1 MPIVASMSGVAA
13 DLARA
18 ERAFDKP
25 TLSLMSRKNAAVV
38 IAVFTTI
45 FGQEHRVVPA
55 DRFHTL
61 VEALLGELRAAGAD
75 TIDEPARGL
84 CRRWVGEQWLVLAP
98 SDEGGEEYS
107 LTSHAR
113 EAIDYVYR
121 VAGDRSVFG
130 QSRIRTIIA
139 AARRCA
145 MDADPDLDARLARI
159 DEQIAE
165 LRAERDQLAA
175 GAVPM
180 VPEARV
186 VEQYLNI
193 RDMTAQLPADF
204 LRLSEHV
211 KTIHRSVVEEFRQEG
226 RRTGEVLDTY
236 LDRSARLMSESLEGK
251 AFMGAVELLRDET
264 SMNQLR
270 RDLDSITAHPFTSQ
284 QPPTEVAEFRA
295 TVTSIRRG
303 ITTVLEARRRLSSTL
318 RAYITSH
325 DALRDRDFDEA
336 LREAK
341 KELAQWMTLSG
352 PRARVPLEL
361 GLSGLA
367 IGNTRERF
375 YDPAEHA
382 PPPPLADT
390 AGDMADAPSLE
401 DLRRR
406 GGPSVRALRAAVAA
420 AIDGAGADE
429 TSAGSIFNG
438 LPEELRRPVEVFG
451 LMQLAAVL
459 GELDE
464 ADPQGGEVAETVR
477 ADGTYRQL
485 RLPAIA
491 FGERHRDG
499 LAAVGGDD
507 D

>member
-1 MPIVASMSGVAA
+1 MPIVASMSGIAA

-18 ERAFDKP
+18 ERAFDRP
-25 TLSLMSRKNAAVV
+25 TLSLMSRKHATVV
-38 IAVFTTI
+38 IALFTTI
-45 FGQEHRVVPA
+45 FGQEHRAVPA

-61 VEALLGELRAAGAD
+61 VEALLGELRATGAD
-75 TIDEPARGL
+75 SIDEPTRGL

-98 SDEGGEEYS
+98 SEEGGEEYS

-113 EAIDYVYR
+113 EAIDYVHR
-121 VAGDRSVFG
+121 LAGDRSVFG

-145 MDADPDLDARLARI
+145 MDADPDIDARLSRI

-165 LRAERDQLAA
+165 LRAERDQLTA
-175 GAVPM
+175 GTVPAVPD
-180 VPEARV
+180 ARV

-226 RRTGEVLDTY
+226 RRTGDVLDTY

-264 SMNQLR
+264 LMDQLR
-270 RDLDSITAHPFTSQ
+270 RDLDTIVAHPFAGQ
-284 QPPTEVAEFRA
+284 QPPTEIAEFRA

-325 DALRDRDFDEA
+325 DALRDRDLDDA

-341 KELAQWMTLSG
+341 KELAQWMTVSG

-361 GLSGLA
+361 GVSGLA

-375 YDPAEHA
+375 YDPTEHA

-390 AGDMADAPSLE
+390 GDAADAPSLD
-401 DLRRR
+401 DLRQR

-420 AIDGAGADE
+420 AIDGAGTEGA
-429 TSAGSIFNG
+429 SAGSIFNA
-438 LPEELRRPVEVFG
+438 LPAELRRPVEVFG

-464 ADPQGGEVAETVR
+464 LDLENCEAAETVR
-477 ADGTYRQL
+477 ADGTRRRL
-485 RLPAIA
+485 RLPTVA
-491 FGERHRDG
+491 FGERHREG
-499 LAAVGGDD
+499 LAAVGGEDD
-507 D
+507 